1 MRRATLKPEVIEILK
16 RKKCVK
22 PPKEKKKT
30 FLNQIPE
37 IKPLPFKSGAFL
49 FVGLI
54 LVGLSIG
61 STIGTYVFFGTITLV
76 GLIALVE
83 SNKYIRYIVEKSNRL
98 LDILIFGVTLF
109 ATISLGITITA
120 VLTFAG
126 LGYSLVYAPYLRSQ
140 NKN

>member
-1 MRRATLKPEVIEILK
+1 MRRATLKPEVIEILR
-16 RKKCVK
+16 RKKYLK

-37 IKPLPFKSGAFL
+37 VKPLPFKAGAFL

-54 LVGLSIG
+54 LVGMSIG
-61 STIGTYVFFGTITLV
+61 STIGTYVFFGTVTLA

-83 SNKYIRYIVEKSNRL
+83 SNKYIRYLVSKSNRL
-98 LDILIFGVTLF
+98 LDVFIFGVTLF

-120 VLTFAG
+120 TLTFAG
-126 LGYSLVYAPYLRSQ
+126 LGYSIVYAPYLRSR
-140 NKN
+140 NNS